1 MMLNLIRRL
10 VFDVSLLNEHIKM
23 PLKVIIQK
31 KSSIYNTEF
40 STVTLCNDILSINHG
55 LRFGLMYF

>member
-31 KSSIYNTEF
+31 KKSSIYNREF
-40 STVTLCNDILSINHG
+40 PTLTLHCVLTCDLFITDVDLD
-55 LRFGLMYF
+55 